1 MLYSNK
7 ISVGSRASALAQA
20 QVKELLAEMQHFHPA
35 IQFDL
40 HYVATSG
47 DKDLQT
53 SLRTLGKTDFFTKEI
68 DEMVLNGT
76 CRIGIHSAKD
86 LPEPLPSG
94 LALICLTKGLDSADV
109 LVLREFERLD
119 DLKEGALIATSSA
132 RREDSV
138 NQLRE
143 DFTFID
149 LRGTIEQRLAKL
161 EEGAADG
168 VVVAEAALI
177 RLGLTHLNRIRLPL
191 PGVKGQG
198 QLAVV
203 ACCEDS
209 EIAQL
214 FACLD
219 ASV

>member
-1 MLYSNK
+1 MPYLNR
-7 ISVGSRASALAQA
+7 ISVGSRQSALAQV
-20 QVKELLAEMQHFHPA
+20 QVQEILTEIQRFHPA
-35 IQFDL
+35 IQFDV
-40 HYVATSG
+40 HAVATSG
-47 DKDLQT
+47 DKDHQT
-53 SLRTLGKTDFFTKEI
+53 SLRALGKTDFFTKEI

-86 LPEPLPSG
+86 LPEPLPKG
-94 LALICLTKGLDSADV
+94 LALICLTKGLDSSDV
-109 LVLREFERLD
+109 LVLREHEQLD
-119 DLKEGALIATSSA
+119 DLREGALIATSSA

-161 EEGAADG
+161 ENGGADG

-177 RLGLTHLNRIRLPL
+177 RLGLAHLNRIKLPL

-198 QLAVV
+198 QLAIV
-203 ACCEDS
+203 ARSDDQEMA
-209 EIAQL
+209 EL

-219 ASV
+219 ALT